1 MKKETN
7 MQDNIR
13 VEKERKYW
21 DKYAPKYDRGI
32 EKYWGFYSSL
42 VDKISQ
48 DAGVGNTVLEVAAGT
63 GAISLK
69 VAEQAARV
77 YGVDIS
83 PLMVDEAKKKLEE
96 KGIGNVNFSVHDA
109 YSLPFDKDMF
119 DTVICC
125 SALHN
130 MVNPGKALSEMNRVL
145 KPEGRLIA
153 PTICQGEYF
162 KHKLMMTIFKL
173 VAGFPVFHK
182 FSFEELSNLVTESGF
197 IIRNEEVIREMVFP
211 IAYIV
216 AELNIDGKIESV

>member
-7 MQDNIR
+7 MQDLIR
-13 VEKERKYW
+13 IEKERKYW
-21 DKYAPKYDRGI
+21 DKYAPRYDRGI
-32 EKYWGFYSSL
+32 EKYWEFYSAL

-48 DAGVGNTVLEVAAGT
+48 DVEVGNTVLEVAAGT
-63 GAISLK
+63 GVISLK
-69 VAEQAARV
+69 VAERAVRV
-77 YGVDIS
+77 YAVDIS

-96 KGIGNVNFSVHDA
+96 KGIGNVEFSVHDA

-119 DTVICC
+119 DAVICC

-130 MVNPGKALSEMNRVL
+130 MVNPEKALSEMNRVL

-173 VAGFPVFHK
+173 VAGFPVFHM

>member
-13 VEKERKYW
+13 IEKEGKFW
-21 DKYAPKYDRGI
+21 SKLAPGYDRFI
-32 EKYWGFYSSL
+32 KKHWKVYASSL
-42 VDKISQ
+42 LNKISE
-48 DAGVGNTVLEVAAGT
+48 DVDVGDTMLEVACGT
-63 GAISLK
+63 GLVALK
-69 VAEQAARV
+69 VAERASKV
-77 YGVDIS
+77 YGIDIS
-83 PLMVDEAKKKLEE
+83 SPMIEEAKKKKKE
-96 KGIGNVNFSVHDA
+96 KKINNVEFSVEDA
-109 YSLPFDKDMF
+109 YALPFDNGMF

-130 MVNPGKALSEMNRVL
+130 MVNPEKALSEMNRVL

-197 IIRNEEVIREMVFP
+197 IIRNKEIIREMIFP
-211 IAYIV
+211 IVYIV
-216 AELNIDGKIESV
+216 AERRKENV